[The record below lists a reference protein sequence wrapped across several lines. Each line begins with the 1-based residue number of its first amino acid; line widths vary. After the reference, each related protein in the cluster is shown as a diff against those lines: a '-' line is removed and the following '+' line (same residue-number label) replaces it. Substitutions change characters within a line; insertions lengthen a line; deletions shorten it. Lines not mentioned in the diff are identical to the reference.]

1 VFAKRLLNLGVCLF
15 AGVSASAAFA
25 QTERDCI
32 VAEFRTIA
40 LETHDPNERDARA
53 QDWIKKNAQSCSLA
67 KINFIGANRPAW
79 MGAADN
85 PRLAGMIDVVIEAKL
100 SENPALLSQ
109 LSTLYGPGPSAPA
122 PRQSTSISTTDLR
135 RPQTAPVIIAPP
147 AAGPVILQPQINR

>member
-1 VFAKRLLNLGVCLF
+1 MKLF
-15 AGVSASAAFA
+15 GFIVPRILFMVAFVGPALA
-25 QTERDCI
+25 QTEPDCI

-40 LETHDPNERDARA
+40 LETHDPNQRDTRA
-53 QDWIKKNAQSCSLA
+53 QDWVKKNAQSCSLA
-67 KINFIGANRPAW
+67 KINFIGANRAAW
-79 MGAADN
+79 MGSADN

-109 LSTLYGPGPSAPA
+109 LATLYGPGPSAPP

-135 RPQTAPVIIAPP
+135 RPQPAPVIIAPP